1 MISAMENTTSSLE
14 SEYIKNLQQQIYF
27 LELEA
32 NFLRGQTKKAT
43 YIQPRITSETEHLLQ
58 KLKELQ
64 SQADGLHLE
73 LKRKEASL
81 KMMKTDRERMNNQ
94 INAADELHSRE
105 KQALA
110 EEIIHLKRRKEQ
122 TDRQA
127 SKKEM
132 ELLHAKQELEQ
143 QQTNLSNCEQKIL
156 MIQSKLKQRSEQQK
170 ALEMQLSEKRRE
182 LMKVQFAMHE
192 MEDKMFKK
200 TAMMQDKITH
210 DIRSKMSF
218 LHQQLR
224 EKDLLAEQD
233 RFLRSKMMDDY
244 ASLTTENAVLR
255 SQLLELNK
263 QLNIERAL
271 REESCTAESSSF
283 TQLLTVKDHKEQ
295 LKHEI
300 KMHQELLQ
308 QEKKNLQ
315 DFMEKIHILEQGS
328 ISLDLNV
335 ATLNSRIAEMKG
347 MLDKEEQENIELQR
361 DKALLVDLVSSS
373 QNQLVGRDNE
383 LTQTSTKVLQ
393 LDQDISV
400 LKTKHVLH
408 QSLQSEK
415 WQEISKM
422 ESSMRK
428 LTKSMTDV
436 ADHMGKH

>member
-1 MISAMENTTSSLE
+1 MENTTSSIE

-32 NFLRGQTKKAT
+32 NFLREQTKKAT
-43 YIQPRITSETEHLLQ
+43 GLQPRITSETEHLLQ
-58 KLKELQ
+58 KLQELQ

-81 KMMKTDRERMNNQ
+81 NMLKTDRERINNQ
-94 INAADELHSRE
+94 INIAAELHSRE
-105 KQALA
+105 KQALV
-110 EEIIHLKRRKEQ
+110 EEIIQLKRRKEQ

-127 SKKEM
+127 SEKEM
-132 ELLHAKQELEQ
+132 ELLHVRQELEQ
-143 QQTNLSNCEQKIL
+143 QQTSLSNCEEKIL
-156 MIQSKLKQRSEQQK
+156 VIQSKLKQRSDQRTAIE
-170 ALEMQLSEKRRE
+170 LQLSEKRKE
-182 LMKVQFAMHE
+182 LTKVRFAVHE
-192 MEDKMFKK
+192 MEDKIFKK
-200 TAMMQDKITH
+200 TAMMQDQITH
-210 DIRSKMSF
+210 DIRSEISF

-224 EKDLLAEQD
+224 EKELLAEQD

-271 REESCTAESSSF
+271 REESYISQSSSF
-283 TQLLTVKDHKEQ
+283 TQLLKVKDQEEH
-295 LKHEI
+295 LKNEI

-315 DFMEKIHILEQGS
+315 ELTEKIHILEQGS
-328 ISLDLNV
+328 PSLDLNV
-335 ATLNSRIAEMKG
+335 ATIFSRIAEMKG
-347 MLDKEEQENIELQR
+347 MLDKEEQDNIELQR
-361 DKALLVDLVSSS
+361 DKALLVDLVSSL

-383 LTQTSTKVLQ
+383 LSQTSTKMLQ
-393 LDQDISV
+393 LDQDISA
-400 LKTKHVLH
+400 LKTKHVLR

-422 ESSMRK
+422 ASSMRK

-436 ADHMGKH
+436 ADSMGKY

>member
-263 QLNIERAL
+263 QLNI
-271 REESCTAESSSF
+271 
-283 TQLLTVKDHKEQ
+283 
-295 LKHEI
+295 
-300 KMHQELLQ
+300 
-308 QEKKNLQ
+308 
-315 DFMEKIHILEQGS
+315 IHILEQGS